1 MWKHVCGT
9 LKRVHFSAFR
19 IFHLEVLQGPRKKK
33 ISHWNQSKWRRK
45 QSRTFRQGSVRSRP
59 GSQKPQA
66 TMTTLQERGPEGARR
81 RPPRTPGQGPSPPPR
96 LGPRW
101 GGDGRVWGGDAG
113 TDSLH
118 AAPRPPGGDP
128 GAAAAEPTLT
138 HTPLRPRPLPQRP
151 APSLTV
157 SPGNGLGALGEQGE
171 LTLGLRPAE
180 GRRART

>member
-1 MWKHVCGT
+1 MT
-9 LKRVHFSAFR
+9 
-19 IFHLEVLQGPRKKK
+19 PKKK

-59 GSQKPQA
+59 GCQKRQA

-81 RPPRTPGQGPSPPPR
+81 RPPRTPGQGPSTPPR

-101 GGDGRVWGGDAG
+101 GGDGLAWGGDAG

-128 GAAAAEPTLT
+128 GASVAEPTPT
-138 HTPLRPRPLPQRP
+138 HTPLRPRPTPPEAGPTSHREPRERP
-151 APSLTV
+151 R
-157 SPGNGLGALGEQGE
+157 GAGRARGADSGAQ
-171 LTLGLRPAE
+171 A
-180 GRRART
+180 GRRAPRTDLGLLDASTQTQ